1 MQAVVCWLLLAAIF
15 IVAEIISLGLTTI
28 WFAGGAFVAAIAGLA
43 GANVVVQVVLFV
55 VVSLA
60 LVVLTRPIAKKY
72 LDVNTEKTNVEA
84 LVGMNAYVLE
94 EINNVQ
100 GSGRAKVNGMEW
112 TARSIEDSVVIP
124 AGIQVKIVEVSGV
137 KLILQAP
144 EKYENDE
151 IKEEMK
157 DTKKETLN
165 QEQSVSEEEVVEKK
179 EALKKA
185 DIDDDIRVV

>member
-124 AGIQVKIVEVSGV
+124 AGIQAKIVEVSGV

-144 EKYENDE
+144 EKYGNDE